1 MYALTTTTRI
11 LSLFKKKKIATFGRR
26 CDDILMP
33 TILFA
38 YRQDRHDSNITTA
51 FSNRQNLM
59 KN

>member
-33 TILFA
+33 TICLLIAKIDTTLTLRRLFLIA
-38 YRQDRHDSNITTA
+38 KI
-51 FSNRQNLM
+51 L
-59 KN
+59 